1 MPVVLPIFVITDY
14 AHRTVVSEQSAR
26 DSALVQ
32 LLESKA
38 ACSGCRVC
46 YLKGKKVA
54 RCGHVVCP
62 ACWVGHDR
70 SCPEKKCVG
79 KSNLEDYDIS
89 RKPEIRR
96 LYLTCPKDSC
106 KRAYTYVEI
115 DGHIARHNRGD
126 SSGLPATVVYSPPA
140 ENPGE
145 VPEAQAM
152 AQLPAD
158 STDYYNPE
166 TASFHVMVRAT
177 NLDLEDTTSADDDWL

>member
-1 MPVVLPIFVITDY
+1 MPVVSQIFVITDN
-14 AHRTVVSEQSAR
+14 AHRTAVSEQSAR
-26 DSALVQ
+26 DSALVA
-32 LLESKA
+32 LLKSEA
-38 ACSGCRVC
+38 ACSGCRAC

-62 ACWVGHDR
+62 ACWDSHYS
-70 SCPEKKCVG
+70 SCPDKKCVG
-79 KSNLEDYDIS
+79 KSTLVDYDIS
-89 RKPEIRR
+89 RRPEIRR

-106 KRAYTYVEI
+106 KRTYTYLEI
-115 DGHIARHNRGD
+115 DGHIDSHNRGD

-152 AQLPAD
+152 AQLPSD
-158 STDYYNPE
+158 STGYYNPE
-166 TASFHVMVRAT
+166 TASFHVLVRAI